1 MKPGTLI
8 AGKYR
13 LKKPLGDGAMGL
25 VWSAVN
31 ERTEREVALKLLH
44 SSDADMRRRLLREAK
59 ACGRLSH
66 RTIVEIYDVGETDE
80 GEPFLVM
87 QLLNGETL
95 GSFMKREGK
104 LSSQLAAGI
113 ALDVARALAV
123 AHDAGVVH
131 RDLKPA
137 NIFLHR
143 DGDVEGAQVK
153 VLDFGVSKMALD
165 QDGLSSASGSLIGSP
180 AYMSPEQAKTEK
192 IDGRADLWSLGVVL
206 YEMLA
211 GERPF
216 KSAGMVNVL
225 SEILLSKIPRV
236 ESVLPGV
243 DKRLADVV
251 ARCLERDLDKRVQ
264 SAAELTSLLAPFT
277 PPERYSHSDGMRLA
291 SGSTSALSLQ
301 KEVEED
307 AYSVDEYA
315 PTAVFRRGDLRAGR
329 EIKEEAPR
337 RGPDSGLPTIK
348 RAPQP
353 TPVPEE
359 LTTLNEGTSPKP
371 RLVAKPA
378 ASPKD
383 STTTSTSPV
392 SRPPAEASVEPAP
405 ALPPSAPTPAAR
417 RRYLVALPVISAIA
431 FTVFLADTVRNL
443 RASSAVAP
451 VASPSALSAGIESAA
466 TPPLPES
473 AQPPPPPAST
483 EAQAASAPEP
493 SASAPV
499 MDPAIPAGSASAKR
513 LWGKMPGASTAKPE
527 PSFKLLFPMPG
538 DQKKK

>member
-31 ERTEREVALKLLH
+31 ERTEREVALKLLV
-44 SSDADMRRRLLREAK
+44 SSDPDMRRRLLREAK

-66 RTIVEIYDVGETDE
+66 RTIVEIYDVGETDD

-104 LSSQLAAGI
+104 LSSQLASGI

-153 VLDFGVSKMALD
+153 VLDFGVSKFALD
-165 QDGLSSASGSLIGSP
+165 PDGVSSASGNLIGSP

-225 SEILLSKIPRV
+225 SEILLSPVPRL

-264 SAAELTSLLAPFT
+264 SAAELTSLLATFA
-277 PPERYSHSDGMRLA
+277 PPDRYSLSDGMRLA
-291 SGSTSALSLQ
+291 TGGKSALSLH

-315 PTAVFRRGDLRAGR
+315 PTAVFRRGDLRAGLELR
-329 EIKEEAPR
+329 EEAPR
-337 RGPDSGLPTIK
+337 RGPDSGLPTVK
-348 RAPQP
+348 RAPP
-353 TPVPEE
+353 PSALRTD
-359 LTTLNEGTSPKP
+359 TTTVNRDSADTSRGAGK
-371 RLVAKPA
+371 AAPA
-378 ASPKD
+378 LKD
-383 STTTSTSPV
+383 ATTSTGPV
-392 SRPPAEASVEPAP
+392 SRPPLGSLAERVDTG
-405 ALPPSAPTPAAR
+405 PTPARGDR
-417 RRYLVALPVISAIA
+417 RRFLIVLPVVSAIA
-431 FTVFLADTVRNL
+431 FIVFGVDVYRNL
-443 RASSAVAP
+443 S
-451 VASPSALSAGIESAA
+451 ASPAGATSADPISAAVESAA
-466 TPPLPES
+466 
-473 AQPPPPPAST
+473 APPAPVSAAIPPAPPVSA
-483 EAQAASAPEP
+483 EAVASAAPEP
-493 SASAPV
+493 SAGEPGT
-499 MDPAIPAGSASAKR
+499 PAASASAKR
-513 LWGKMPGASTAKPE
+513 LWGKMPGSSSPRTE
-527 PSFKLLFPMPG
+527 PTFKVLFPMPG
-538 DQKKK
+538 DPKK